1 MDDDLLALE
10 TSSAEEACWLAA
22 AEADREHAA
31 LWVRRAQAI
40 AAGYAKAAAAGRA
53 EFVALEVACALQV
66 DHVTAGNVL
75 AEARQLVELPQ
86 VADAVE
92 AGALRLSH
100 ARALLDQLLPL
111 EPALAAQVADDVL
124 SRVGDRTPAQVRG
137 IAKRAVLRADPQAGD
152 RRRAQAVAQR
162 RMFLRPLEDGMMSL
176 ELHLKAETALRIFG
190 VATDATRVDDGSG
203 RTAEQRRVD
212 WVAEQILTE
221 RARVPAPRPAEP
233 DLEPAAGPGAEDPT
247 VPDRRHRRPW
257 QGQVVV
263 PIAVGLGL
271 SEEPC
276 ELVGYG
282 PITAEHGRE
291 LLAEA
296 ELRKVCVDSRTGQ
309 VLAADAEVHRPV
321 ADDAADAAGD
331 CGAAREQA
339 LAEAVRAVLVGM
351 VLTPSFEPA
360 DPEPQYR
367 PSAHLERTVQLRDVT
382 CDFPFSTTPARR
394 CDTDHTRPYDKGGT
408 TELINL
414 GSRYRRIHRAKQ
426 AGWTPRPDADGS
438 LLWQSPSGASYRRP
452 PPREKPPTL
461 LRDAVLPPVRPPRRD
476 HAPPPDGV
484 TAEDPPTDPPTND
497 PPGSVTPQTR
507 PRADEPPPF

>member
-1 MDDDLLALE
+1 MDDLLALE
-10 TSSAEEACWLAA
+10 TSSEEEACWLSA
-22 AEADREHAA
+22 AELDREHAL
-31 LWVRRAQAI
+31 LWLRRAEAI

-53 EFVALEVACALQV
+53 EFAALEVACALQV

-92 AGALRLSH
+92 AGRLRLPH
-100 ARALLDQLLPL
+100 AKALLDQLLPL
-111 EPALAAQVADDVL
+111 EPALASAVADDVL
-124 SRVGDRTPAQVRG
+124 TRAADRTPAQLRG
-137 IAKRAVLRADPQAGD
+137 IARRAVMRADPQAVD

-162 RMFLRPLEDGMMSL
+162 RMFLRPLDDGMMSL

-190 VATDATRVDDGSG
+190 VATEATRADDGTG
-203 RTAEQRRVD
+203 RTADQRRVD
-212 WVAEQILTE
+212 WVADQILSE
-221 RARVPAPRPAEP
+221 RALVPAPRPADPDDDEP
-233 DLEPAAGPGAEDPT
+233 DGDGPA
-247 VPDRRHRRPW
+247 DRRRRRPW

-263 PIAVGLGL
+263 PVAVGLGL

-276 ELVGYG
+276 DLVGYG

-309 VLAADAEVHRPV
+309 VMAADQQVHRPV
-321 ADDAADAAGD
+321 PEDAANQGESTECAV
-331 CGAAREQA
+331 AREQA
-339 LAEAVRAVLVGM
+339 LAEAVRAVLVDM

-360 DPEPQYR
+360 EPEPQYR

-382 CDFPFSTTPARR
+382 CDFPFSTAPARR
-394 CDTDHTRPYDKGGT
+394 CDTDHTRPYDKGGS
-408 TELINL
+408 TELSNL
-414 GSRYRRIHRAKQ
+414 GSRSRRIHRAKQ

-452 PPREKPPTL
+452 PPREKPPNL
-461 LRDAVLPPVRPPRRD
+461 PADAVLPPVRLPRRD
-476 HAPPPDGV
+476 TEPPHDWV
-484 TAEDPPTDPPTND
+484 TADDPPTREAPRSPL
-497 PPGSVTPQTR
+497 PGAR
-507 PRADEPPPF
+507 PRDDEPPPF